1 MNADAVRDC
10 LEIIGNGTA
19 IRGEQAL
26 YRLAE
31 AMQEARCKHPV
42 FADGIYQALGRV
54 GAEYG
59 ELVQAVEKLESP
71 ERVETEAL
79 HLLVTTVRLLNKEYE
94 PHEEEGMR

>member
-19 IRGEQAL
+19 MR
-26 YRLAE
+26 
-31 AMQEARCKHPV
+31 EARCKHPV

-59 ELVQAVEKLESP
+59 EVVQAVEKLESP

-79 HLLVTTVRLLNKEYE
+79 HLLVTTVRLLNRE
-94 PHEEEGMR
+94 HETHEGEKTR

>member
-19 IRGEQAL
+19 IRGEQVL

-31 AMQEARCKHPV
+31 AMREARCKHPV

-59 ELVQAVEKLESP
+59 DVVQAVEKLESP

-79 HLLVTTVRLLNKEYE
+79 HLLVTTVRLLNRE
-94 PHEEEGMR
+94 HETHEGEKTR

>member
-10 LEIIGNGTA
+10 LEIIGNGTD
-19 IRGEQAL
+19 IRGEQVL

-31 AMQEARCKHPV
+31 AILEARRKHPV

-59 ELVQAVEKLESP
+59 ELVQAVEKLEST
-71 ERVETEAL
+71 ERMETEAL
-79 HLLVTTVRLLNKEYE
+79 HLMVTTVRLLNRE
-94 PHEEEGMR
+94 HETHGGEKAR

>member
-10 LEIIGNGTA
+10 LEIIGNGTD
-19 IRGEQAL
+19 IRGEQVL

-31 AMQEARCKHPV
+31 AILEARRKHPV

-59 ELVQAVEKLESP
+59 ELVQAVEKLEST
-71 ERVETEAL
+71 ERMETEAL
-79 HLLVTTVRLLNKEYE
+79 HLMVMTVRLLNRE
-94 PHEEEGMR
+94 HETHGGEKAR

>member
-10 LEIIGNGTA
+10 LEIIGNGTD
-19 IRGEQAL
+19 IRGEQVL

-31 AMQEARCKHPV
+31 AILEARRKHPV

-59 ELVQAVEKLESP
+59 ELVQAVEKLEST
-71 ERVETEAL
+71 ERIETEAL
-79 HLLVTTVRLLNKEYE
+79 HLLVTAVRLLNRE
-94 PHEEEGMR
+94 HETHGGKKAR